1 MLQLFVG
8 VCVVNLRNLDI
19 FRRIPQLC
27 ALIGLLRG
35 QSYVCSIEP
44 VASLKG
50 GAIRCPSQALYPYWI
65 VSEGFCGI
73 FRCKY
78 DNGGSISYRCNVI
91 LCERVGEY
99 RVLTLSFCL
108 NNPPIHCQAV

>member
-1 MLQLFVG
+1 MLQLLGG

-50 GAIRCPSQALYPYWI
+50 GAIRCPSHALYPYWI
-65 VSEGFCGI
+65 VSEVFCCI

-78 DNGGSISYRCNVI
+78 DNGGSLSYRGNVKH
-91 LCERVGEY
+91 CGRGG
-99 RVLTLSFCL
+99 RKRGLTLAFF
-108 NNPPIHCQAV
+108 